1 MFYSILSAIAIC
13 LCTIPVIWGGI
24 AGRIRVK
31 QNLYAR
37 ENQEAI
43 LAAAARWRLANTQAR
58 SEWDMHRSG
67 VQARKSLNYPEP
79 IVAAIDMT

>member
-13 LCTIPVIWGGI
+13 LCTIPLIWGGI

-67 VQARKSLNYPEP
+67 VQSRKALNYHEP
-79 IVAAIDMT
+79 IDAAFNMN